1 MWTTQAGRAVVAG
14 VDGSECALQ
23 AVRWAAVEATRRGGP
38 LRLLTACAW
47 PKGDQDGDHMPGGQY
62 RATLRAAARQHL
74 AAAAREVALVAPG
87 LEVEQVVSRGFPVAV
102 LQAGSA
108 RADVLVLGGR
118 GAGGTARPTVG
129 SAAVN
134 VATHARCAVV
144 VVRDPVPAAGDGPVV
159 LGVDGSSAGEATV
172 AFAFDAAARRHV
184 PLVAV
189 RSGRGPM
196 ITPGAAAAL
205 RLDAADEQQILTERL
220 AGWADKYPEVPV
232 RTVVVRTGT
241 ARVLVE
247 ESARAQLVV
256 VGSRGWGGPAGSP
269 PGSVG
274 RAVLVHA
281 QCPVAVV
288 PGPGTDG

>member
-14 VDGSECALQ
+14 VDGSDCALQ

-38 LRLLTACAW
+38 LRLLAAYAW
-47 PKGDQDGDHMPGGQY
+47 PTGDQHGDHVPGGQY

-74 AAAAREVALVAPG
+74 VAAAREVALVAPG
-87 LEVEQVVSRGFPVAV
+87 LEVEPVVSPGFPAAV

-118 GAGGTARPTVG
+118 GVGGAARLTVG
-129 SAAVN
+129 SVAVN
-134 VATHARCAVV
+134 AATHARCALV
-144 VVRDPVPAAGDGPVV
+144 VVREPVPAAADRSVV

-172 AFAFDAAARRHV
+172 AFAFDAAARRRV

-189 RSGRGPM
+189 RAGNGPM
-196 ITPGAAAAL
+196 ITPGPAAAL
-205 RLDAADEQQILTERL
+205 RLDAAGEQQILTERL

-232 RTVVVRTGT
+232 RTVVVRTRT
-241 ARVLVE
+241 AWALVE

-256 VGSRGWGGPAGSP
+256 VGSRGWSGPAGSP
-269 PGSVG
+269 LGSVS
-274 RAVLVHA
+274 RVLLVHA
-281 QCPVAVV
+281 HCPVAVV
-288 PGPGTDG
+288 RGDGTER